1 MVHDECCLLVLTVFD
16 GLVIYLLGVQ
26 HVVYW
31 FELIEASSQVAVG
44 AAAPSMAPCPYRV
57 SAFKKA
63 VRMFAK
69 NPSNNV
75 ITPALGTSID
85 SLGEAYNL

>member
-1 MVHDECCLLVLTVFD
+1 MVHDGCCLLELTVFD

-31 FELIEASSQVAVG
+31 FKLIEASSQVAEWCCC
-44 AAAPSMAPCPYRV
+44 PQHAPCPYLV

-63 VRMFAK
+63 VRMFAE

-75 ITPALGTSID
+75 ITPALRTSID